1 MIIGLLVFMVAF
13 IKVCSVH
20 TPSSNP
26 QKPPALKITETLR
39 RPIKRVSLKK
49 FTNISLLA
57 LVLILKLG
65 LNL

>member
-1 MIIGLLVFMVAF
+1 MLMIIGLLVFMVAF

-26 QKPPALKITETLR
+26 QKPPALK
-39 RPIKRVSLKK
+39 PIKRVSLKK